1 MLGHPVNDHTC
12 CQISSSSS
20 RRTCWDTRLCGQDIG
35 SEVISDAA
43 DVGAAGTN
51 WVGAGTCGCTCGTS
65 LNNVRVVFARWTP
78 TAQSN

>member
-12 CQISSSSS
+12 CQISSGSSF
-20 RRTCWDTRLCGQDIG
+20 RTCWDTRLCGQDIG

-43 DVGAAGTN
+43 NVCAAGTN
-51 WVGAGTCGCTCGTS
+51 WVSAGTCGCTFGWS